1 MNQSEL
7 IEKVAQATELNQAAA
22 GHAVKAVANAILD
35 ALLAGDAVRVSGLG
49 VFNVAAR
56 PVRQGR
62 NPQTGESIEIAAS
75 KAVRFHAGKAVKDA
89 LNPPTL
95 KGARRKKRRSTS
107 RGAALADGIGRLA
120 ERFAGL
126 ARSGYPHSETPGAVS
141 PLYRHSAREIRTITE
156 RPPDA
161 PRATA
166 WQNA

>member
-1 MNQSEL
+1 MDSNFRFWREGLGFRALVCSVNSL
-7 IEKVAQATELNQAAA
+7 PFRSVHTSLL
-22 GHAVKAVANAILD
+22 GPD
-35 ALLAGDAVRVSGLG
+35 ALLTCDDSPMNGLLTGLCGAWSTLPTVALVMILSGIRSHG
-49 VFNVAAR
+49 YWPSPASR
-56 PVRQGR
+56 P
-62 NPQTGESIEIAAS
+62 IAPPAS
-75 KAVRFHAGKAVKDA
+75 VLAQ
-89 LNPPTL
+89 
-95 KGARRKKRRSTS
+95 RRSTS

-126 ARSGYPHSETPGAVS
+126 ARRSGYPHSETPGAVS

>member
-1 MNQSEL
+1 MDWKKPVREYIPEFRL
-7 IEKVAQATELNQAAA
+7 
-22 GHAVKAVANAILD
+22 H
-35 ALLAGDAVRVSGLG
+35 DAV
-49 VFNVAAR
+49 
-56 PVRQGR
+56 P
-62 NPQTGESIEIAAS
+62 AS
-75 KAVRFHAGKAVKDA
+75 VLAQ
-89 LNPPTL
+89 
-95 KGARRKKRRSTS
+95 RRSTS

-126 ARSGYPHSETPGAVS
+126 ARRSGYPHSETPGAVS

>member
-1 MNQSEL
+1 MDVLYFLKDRTQFIRQYYE
-7 IEKVAQATELNQAAA
+7 TAAEPFLEIMR
-22 GHAVKAVANAILD
+22 KID
-35 ALLAGDAVRVSGLG
+35 
-49 VFNVAAR
+49 
-56 PVRQGR
+56 
-62 NPQTGESIEIAAS
+62 TGESPFDDLRFYPEDEPPFQAEWSHANTSLEVLGRSCISMLSATTQAPSRPIAPPAS
-75 KAVRFHAGKAVKDA
+75 VLAQ
-89 LNPPTL
+89 
-95 KGARRKKRRSTS
+95 RRSTS

-126 ARSGYPHSETPGAVS
+126 ARRSGYPHSETPGAVS